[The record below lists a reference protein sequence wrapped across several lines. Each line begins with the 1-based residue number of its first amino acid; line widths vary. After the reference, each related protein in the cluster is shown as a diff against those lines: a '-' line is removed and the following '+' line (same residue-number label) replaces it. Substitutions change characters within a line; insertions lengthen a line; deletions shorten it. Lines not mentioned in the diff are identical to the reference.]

1 MIKEHLT
8 EDNFLI
14 YCAKVYDNPQML
26 KSEEFLEDLDR
37 IKYIKKLITR
47 YTESKDIKERL
58 ILNHIITLHNCFGI
72 YLSKILYLKMKKQF
86 QFVKPFL
93 VLIDAM
99 PSVLYNVGDE
109 DIVYTDSIPMDI
121 NIIKA
126 LRKINNEG

>member
-1 MIKEHLT
+1 MIKERLT
-8 EDNFLI
+8 ENNFLI
-14 YCAKVYDNPQML
+14 YCAKIYDNPQML

-58 ILNHIITLHNCFGI
+58 ILNHIITLHNCFGY
-72 YLSKILYLKMKKQF
+72 YLAKILYLKMKKQF
-86 QFVKPFL
+86 QYVKPFL

-99 PSVLYNVGDE
+99 PSVIYNVGDE

>member
-1 MIKEHLT
+1 MIKERLT